1 MLLENK
7 GLMLLK
13 VIFFLFKNNT
23 LNEGMLNTK
32 QTKKTTQ
39 NDLHFGLI
47 FLICWLID
55 LVVNSRVYQVYL
67 EFI

>member
-13 VIFFLFKNNT
+13 IRIFLFGNNT
-23 LNEGMLNTK
+23 LNEGMLNTI
-32 QTKKTTQ
+32 QTENNQ

-47 FLICWLID
+47 FLTC
-55 LVVNSRVYQVYL
+55 
-67 EFI
+67 